1 VLQTIDIWSLGCV
14 FSIAATW
21 VVLGYQGIRQ
31 FWNVREKAIAK
42 INKERSSRSALLDV
56 PMPVATA
63 GDSFHDGAEVLRD
76 VTSWHSALRS
86 ALRATDTITSRV
98 LDLVD
103 EKMLLGDSSKRLK
116 AEEVCQ
122 ELKRILSQHQAKPR
136 KAMPESI
143 MKSLLE
149 VDEEAPSKSAALTDI
164 CQSLTVPQ
172 DRKTRKS
179 KLLHLPLMKTAHR
192 SEYLNSALSIQVGEP
207 AEKQTVHQDPL
218 QEDVTVR
225 YQASPDPRPAPFT
238 PDHNGDRNHGKDTQ
252 DLRNSGG
259 SYFPL
264 SPSLPSTAV
273 RPKQHQRSKTATP
286 QNVFQARHAIEKRE
300 KRNYLK
306 RIRKDGLLT
315 RHFRNRD
322 IVSSGGS
329 FVSFD

>member
-1 VLQTIDIWSLGCV
+1 MWCLGCV

-31 FWNVREKAIAK
+31 FSNVRKKAITK
-42 INKERSSRSALLDV
+42 INKERSSQSTLLDV
-56 PMPVATA
+56 PTE
-63 GDSFHDGAEVLRD
+63 GDGFHDGAEVLRD
-76 VTSWHSALRS
+76 VTLWHSVLRS
-86 ALRATDTITSRV
+86 ALRATDTTTSQV

-122 ELKRILSQHQAKPR
+122 ELKRILDQHQAKPR

-149 VDEEAPSKSAALTDI
+149 MDEEAPSKSAALTDI
-164 CQSLTVPQ
+164 RQPLTVPQ

-179 KLLHLPLMKTAHR
+179 KLLHLPLMETAHR

-207 AEKQTVHQDPL
+207 AEKQTVHQNPL

-225 YQASPDPRPAPFT
+225 YQASRDPGPAPFT
-238 PDHNGDRNHGKDTQ
+238 PDHNGDGNHAKDTQ

-264 SPSLPSTAV
+264 TPSLPPTAV
-273 RPKQHQRSKTATP
+273 RSKQHQRSKTATP

-300 KRNYLK
+300 KSNFLK
-306 RIRKDGLLT
+306 RPRKDGLLT
-315 RHFRNRD
+315 RHFGNRA